1 MRHDCVRGDGD
12 APGKSSDCADCLRAD
27 LVAARNL
34 LARVHRD
41 GGHYTGRGR
50 WSVNDFDRGAWRW
63 VMGTTIERMRAAEA
77 CADCASPDDWR
88 GYRRRA
94 ADNLDCDGCARI
106 LALAAVPEPSGRQRN
121 VTEVAR
127 NAVLVNLRA
136 DIEDGL

>member
-1 MRHDCVRGDGD
+1 
-12 APGKSSDCADCLRAD
+12 
-27 LVAARNL
+27 
-34 LARVHRD
+34 
-41 GGHYTGRGR
+41 
-50 WSVNDFDRGAWRW
+50 
-63 VMGTTIERMRAAEA
+63 MGTTIERMREAAV
-77 CADCASPDDWR
+77 CADCTIPGGNDWR

-106 LALAAVPEPSGRQRN
+106 VALAVVPEPSGRQRN